1 MQQVVTNTSQSTP
14 LPHFHHLLSTTSLS
28 HKFSTLM
35 NLLKEDEEFEGWLA
49 VSERYGYPSPVDAK
63 KLQI

>member
-1 MQQVVTNTSQSTP
+1 
-14 LPHFHHLLSTTSLS
+14 
-28 HKFSTLM
+28 M

-63 KLQI
+63 KLQM